1 MTKLFISNI
10 FKYIQ
15 IIMLTIILFKIQ
27 NIPQLLQQGDYALKM
42 IILQIILLK
51 IKLIFI
57 FRLNKIL
64 YALIL

>member
-15 IIMLTIILFKIQ
+15 IIMLTIIPFKIQ
-27 NIPQLLQQGDYALKM
+27 NIPQLLQQEDYALKM
-42 IILQIILLK
+42 IILQIILHK

>member
-51 IKLIFI
+51 IKLIFK
-57 FRLNKIL
+57 LQL
-64 YALIL
+64 

>member
-42 IILQIILLK
+42 IILQIILHK